1 MDAAPVSL
9 YTLPTS
15 PANWDRIGI
24 FYICYACI
32 WTTLVLSGMVFCWLN
47 RHHPV
52 LKIRG
57 LPLSFTAIAFL
68 HAYWIL
74 AQITYPIGRTIPTIL
89 AYDIQYFFMGIWF
102 PLGIALFHASNSRF
116 LHIAKLQKQ
125 FTHPELR
132 FRAGCDGAKSSWL
145 CRLRNMRYTRRIMI
159 FIGFGMVL
167 QVLLTVGMWLAC
179 KKYHPTYGIPGTDL
193 HGATLPEQLEDLGRG
208 WEWWPSVLWQVI
220 WTWIV
225 APILIWRAWG
235 IRDTMGWRTQTIGC
249 CLSKYD
255 APLLSHTLIAKAADK
270 TSLHATPMFLIASY
284 VPAFRKVNPYFT
296 PSQWIHLSIFM
307 FEIFTVFVPVF
318 QVIRL
323 QLLSKKAQDSNAK
336 WETGSQTTTLRSSTS
351 ADWQKTSSLNLVE
364 KGQALDYLDE
374 TLGDRLLTMSAL
386 EHVLGE
392 NPGPLQ
398 EFSALCDFSGE
409 NIAFLTLLSIWQK
422 SLSDAVEHE
431 TRLESYNRAL
441 EIYVD
446 FVSPRD
452 AEFPLNLSSSHL
464 KPLQEVFE
472 KAARIVC
479 GEGRND
485 PVTPFDMDPRTTSR
499 SLSNLVRYTGEIPEG
514 FHSGIFDSIQ
524 SHVKYLVF
532 TNTWPKFVEE
542 MQQQRRRSSETGH
555 SDFTTSSEKTL
566 ASRVSSQVSSFLSSL
581 W

>member
-15 PANWDRIGI
+15 PAAWDRIGI
-24 FYICYACI
+24 FFICYACI
-32 WTTLVLSGMVFCWLN
+32 WTTLVFSGMAFCWFN

-57 LPLSFTAIAFL
+57 LPLSFTAITFL

-102 PLGIALFHASNSRF
+102 PLGIALFHASNTRF

-145 CRLRNMRYTRRIMI
+145 CRLRNMRYTRRVMI
-159 FIGFGMVL
+159 LIGFGMVL

-179 KKYHPTYGIPGTDL
+179 KKYHPTYGIPGTEL
-193 HGATLPEQLEDLGRG
+193 KGATIPEQLEDLGRG

-225 APILIWRAWG
+225 APILIWRAWN

-249 CLSKYD
+249 CLSN
-255 APLLSHTLIAKAADK
+255 
-270 TSLHATPMFLIASY
+270 LHATPMFLIASY

-323 QLLSKKAQDSNAK
+323 RILSKKAKDTNSR

-351 ADWQKTSSLNLVE
+351 AEWQKTSSVSLVE
-364 KGQALDYLDE
+364 KGQSLDYLDE
-374 TLGDRLLTMSAL
+374 KLGDRLLTMAAL
-386 EHVLGE
+386 DHVLGE

-409 NIAFLTLLSIWQK
+409 NIAFLTTLAVWQA
-422 SLSDAVEHE
+422 SHTNAFDQES
-431 TRLESYNRAL
+431 RLESYNRAL
-441 EIYVD
+441 EIYID

-452 AEFPLNLSSSHL
+452 AEFPLNLSSADL
-464 KPLQEVFE
+464 KPLQDIFE

-485 PVTPFDMDPRTTSR
+485 SATPFDMDPAPTSR
-499 SLSNLVRYTGEIPEG
+499 ALSSLVSYTGEVPQG
-514 FHSGIFDSIQ
+514 FHVGIFDAVQ
-524 SHVKYLVF
+524 CHVKYLVF

-542 MQQQRRRSSETGH
+542 MQQQRRRSSDTGN

-566 ASRVSSQVSSFLSSL
+566 ASRVSSQLSSL
-581 W
+581 FRSLW